1 MLILV
6 VIICRRTL
14 QDYLELHPSSETI
27 EKNVVSAEMTLCIM
41 TTR

>member
-6 VIICRRTL
+6 VIICKSTL
-14 QDYLELHPSSETI
+14 RGYLELHPSSEMI
-27 EKNVVSAEMTLCIM
+27 KKVVSAEMTPCM